1 MHSFFDVDDFFFQ
14 AFVVFRA
21 LGADQTHYVQHSR
34 MDNMGSEKQ
43 EQVVEGSYSY
53 VGDNG
58 QTYTVN
64 YIADSNGFRA
74 SGDHLP
80 VAPPI
85 PEIIQR
91 YVCFVFKNH
100 AVQE

>member
-1 MHSFFDVDDFFFQ
+1 MIAISCTLTYYLFNYH
-14 AFVVFRA
+14 RA
-21 LGADQTHYVQHSR
+21 LGADQTHYVQHSH
-34 MDNMGSEKQ
+34 MENLGSDKA

-91 YVCFVFKNH
+91 
-100 AVQE
+100 

>member
-1 MHSFFDVDDFFFQ
+1 ME
-14 AFVVFRA
+14 
-21 LGADQTHYVQHSR
+21 
-34 MDNMGSEKQ
+34 NMGTEKE

-58 QTYTVN
+58 QTFTVH
-64 YIADSNGFRA
+64 YIADANGFRA

-80 VAPPI
+80 VAPPV

-91 YVCFVFKNH
+91 
-100 AVQE
+100 

>member
-1 MHSFFDVDDFFFQ
+1 ME
-14 AFVVFRA
+14 
-21 LGADQTHYVQHSR
+21 
-34 MDNMGSEKQ
+34 NMGTDKQ

-58 QTYTVN
+58 QTFTVH
-64 YIADSNGFRA
+64 YIADANGFRA

-80 VAPPI
+80 VAPPV

-91 YVCFVFKNH
+91 
-100 AVQE
+100 

>member
-1 MHSFFDVDDFFFQ
+1 MHLYFNIHIRSSSIILIIIY
-14 AFVVFRA
+14 FRA

-34 MDNMGSEKQ
+34 MENAGTGKD

-58 QTYTVN
+58 KTYTVH
-64 YIADSNGFRA
+64 YIADGNGFRA

-80 VAPPI
+80 VAPPV

-91 YVCFVFKNH
+91 FVRFYVF
-100 AVQE
+100 

>member
-1 MHSFFDVDDFFFQ
+1 MYVT
-14 AFVVFRA
+14 VYYTLCNIITLYVYVFRA

-34 MDNMGSEKQ
+34 MENLGSDKQ

-58 QTYTVN
+58 QTYTVH

-74 SGDHLP
+74 SGEHLP

-91 YVCFVFKNH
+91 LYFYTKK
-100 AVQE
+100 

>member
-1 MHSFFDVDDFFFQ
+1 MENAGTGKD
-14 AFVVFRA
+14 
-21 LGADQTHYVQHSR
+21 
-34 MDNMGSEKQ
+34 

-58 QTYTVN
+58 KTYTVN
-64 YIADSNGFRA
+64 YIADANGFRA

-91 YVCFVFKNH
+91 FVHSINVYVLYLYRAWKTYS
-100 AVQE
+100 